1 MLLDDSAIESILIK
15 YDKLVL
21 SIVISK
27 SYFYIHDDLCFLDTD
42 PLLIRYGYVLSIPD
56 LINHHIQYESVSPMT
71 KKEQQ
76 YHQIIQQQLAS
87 IYTHMT
93 DNLLGWLPVN
103 ETIDERSFTA
113 EQCASV
119 RAVEAIEEEWILD
132 EERRAEVTLIAW
144 ED

>member
-1 MLLDDSAIESILIK
+1 
-15 YDKLVL
+15 
-21 SIVISK
+21 
-27 SYFYIHDDLCFLDTD
+27 
-42 PLLIRYGYVLSIPD
+42 
-56 LINHHIQYESVSPMT
+56 MT